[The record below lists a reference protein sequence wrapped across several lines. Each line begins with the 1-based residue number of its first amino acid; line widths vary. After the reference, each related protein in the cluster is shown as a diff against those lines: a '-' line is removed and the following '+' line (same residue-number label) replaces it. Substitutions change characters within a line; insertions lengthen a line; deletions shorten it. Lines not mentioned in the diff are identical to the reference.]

1 MTSIKQ
7 SNGKMAIKPLLA
19 QRDRCC
25 QRSCAAIAGTVC
37 VWMHKFVCWRALNN
51 AQLFPPMTNS
61 LHKGCSLSH
70 CSKALTCRLSV
81 TGTSLL
87 TRRGV
92 HNAIY

>member
-1 MTSIKQ
+1 MEKWQLSLYWPNVIGVVRGHVQ
-7 SNGKMAIKPLLA
+7 PSLA
-19 QRDRCC
+19 LC
-25 QRSCAAIAGTVC
+25 VC
-37 VWMHKFVCWRALNN
+37 VWTHKFVCWRALNN

-70 CSKALTCRLSV
+70 CSKALTCHFSV

-92 HNAIY
+92 HKAIY